1 MKAERLK
8 EIPLTDA
15 ELAEIGDA
23 DLERY
28 TAEQNRPLNAA
39 ELKRLDC
46 IAEHLTSRDMED
58 AEIVWRAMRTIERLS
73 SQAPLQVSGDAAL
86 RIRAEAIVASPY
98 WGGCEKNIAEHIL
111 TGKYDSL
118 HASVHKA
125 ALATPRGEG
134 SQTK

>member
-8 EIPLTDA
+8 EIRDTLSGFPFPETTRISEVDGLKAHRSKLADDVSKLARAGWLLWNENEKLRA
-15 ELAEIGDA
+15 E
-23 DLERY
+23 
-28 TAEQNRPLNAA
+28 
-39 ELKRLDC
+39 
-46 IAEHLTSRDMED
+46 
-58 AEIVWRAMRTIERLS
+58 IERLS

>member
-1 MKAERLK
+1 MKETDIALSFLENRAEECLLDGPGWAKVAPDYRACARVIRDL
-8 EIPLTDA
+8 
-15 ELAEIGDA
+15 LAE
-23 DLERY
+23 
-28 TAEQNRPLNAA
+28 
-39 ELKRLDC
+39 
-46 IAEHLTSRDMED
+46 
-58 AEIVWRAMRTIERLS
+58 IERLS

-125 ALATPRGEG
+125 ALATPRGE
-134 SQTK
+134 T

>member
-15 ELAEIGDA
+15 ELDFVRRHEATVCCCEKAANHVSPAQHEAWGELGRINETRWLATIDAKNAE
-23 DLERY
+23 
-28 TAEQNRPLNAA
+28 
-39 ELKRLDC
+39 
-46 IAEHLTSRDMED
+46 
-58 AEIVWRAMRTIERLS
+58 IERLS
-73 SQAPLQVSGDAAL
+73 SQAPLQVSVDAAL

-125 ALATPRGEG
+125 ALATPRGENR
-134 SQTK
+134 